1 MSTVTQS
8 EVIQKEESKYHLLM
22 HTYGIYKDGTDEP
35 SNGDADM
42 ENRLV
47 DKMVEREGGT
57 N

>member
-8 EVIQKEESKYHLLM
+8 EVIQKEKSKYHLLM

>member
-1 MSTVTQS
+1 
-8 EVIQKEESKYHLLM
+8 M

-57 N
+57 NWKSSTETNSLLYVK